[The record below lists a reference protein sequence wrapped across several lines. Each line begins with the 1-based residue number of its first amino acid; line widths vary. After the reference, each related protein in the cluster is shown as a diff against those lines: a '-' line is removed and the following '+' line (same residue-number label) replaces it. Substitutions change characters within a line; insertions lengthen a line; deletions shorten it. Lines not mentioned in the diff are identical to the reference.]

1 MKNYK
6 KILNSVLISAVLLS
20 GCGTQ
25 VTSNNNSKDIENE
38 IAQSEIE
45 EGEKQSQ
52 SEDEVEPGIIETE
65 IKDLEE
71 TSELES
77 ETQTEIQT
85 ETEELDTEDKKTE
98 DDSEQEVVIP
108 KKETKMYATGSL
120 NIRSGAG
127 SSYKKIGGLSKNQE
141 VTALGDAVDG
151 WQMIRFK
158 EGKNGIA
165 YVSAKYLSTEKAN
178 DISKDTAQN
187 TSQNTIQN
195 TTQNNSQVV
204 KPESNRERKLVV
216 IDAGHQRNGDS
227 SKEPNG
233 PGSSTMKAK
242 VTSGTSGCVTGLD
255 EYKLNLTV
263 SLKLRDELKKRGY
276 EVIMVR
282 ETHDV
287 KISNSERA
295 IMANNYNADAF
306 IRIHAN
312 SDSNSSVQGVMTIC
326 QTKNNPYNSQ
336 TYAKSRK
343 LSDCILNS
351 FVASTGAKKRS
362 VWETDTMTGLN
373 WCTVP
378 STIVEMGFMSNPT
391 EDKLMATDDYQNKM
405 VQGIANGIDNYFGN

>member
-1 MKNYK
+1 MKNHK
-6 KILNSVLISAVLLS
+6 KLLNSVLISAILLS
-20 GCGTQ
+20 GCGVQ
-25 VTSNNNSKDIENE
+25 INSNDVDKKNENE
-38 IAQSEIE
+38 IIQNEIKESEIE
-45 EGEKQSQ
+45 EGEKQT
-52 SEDEVEPGIIETE
+52 EVETTESVDMETE
-65 IKDLEE
+65 LKDSE
-71 TSELES
+71 TTNELES

-85 ETEELDTEDKKTE
+85 ETEERDTENKKTE
-98 DDSEQEVVIP
+98 DDSEEEVAIP

-127 SSYKKIGGLSKNQE
+127 TSYEKIGGLSKNQE

-151 WQMIRFK
+151 WQMIRFNK
-158 EGKNGIA
+158 GKNGIG
-165 YVSAKYLSTEKAN
+165 YVSAEHLTTE
-178 DISKDTAQN
+178 
-187 TSQNTIQN
+187 SQNNQSQ
-195 TTQNNSQVV
+195 TQNNSQTV

-216 IDAGHQRNGDS
+216 IDAGHQRKGDS

-255 EYKLNLTV
+255 EYELNLTV

-295 IMANNYNADAF
+295 IIANNYNADAF

-312 SDSNSSVQGVMTIC
+312 SDSNSSVQGAMTIC

-336 TYAKSRK
+336 TYTESRK
-343 LSDCILNS
+343 LSDCVLNS

-405 VQGIANGIDNYFGN
+405 VKGIADGIDNYFGN

>member
-6 KILNSVLISAVLLS
+6 KILNSVLVSAILLS

-25 VTSNNNSKDIENE
+25 ITSNNTGKDIENE
-38 IAQSEIE
+38 VIQSEIE
-45 EGEKQSQ
+45 ESEKQTQ
-52 SEDEVEPGIIETE
+52 LEDESESMVVETE
-65 IKDLEE
+65 IMDSEE
-71 TSELES
+71 TSDLEL
-77 ETQTEIQT
+77 ETQTEIEN
-85 ETEELDTEDKKTE
+85 ETEERDTENKKAE
-98 DDSEQEVVIP
+98 DDSEKGIVIP
-108 KKETKMYATGSL
+108 EKETKMYATGSI
-120 NIRSGAG
+120 NIRNGAG
-127 SSYKKIGGLSKNQE
+127 TSYKKIGALSKNQE
-141 VTALGDAVDG
+141 VTALGDALDG

-158 EGKNGIA
+158 EGKNEIA
-165 YVSAKYLSTEKAN
+165 YVSAKYLTTEKVN
-178 DISKDTAQN
+178 DTSKDTAQN
-187 TSQNTIQN
+187 NQNNSEDKI
-195 TTQNNSQVV
+195 QNNSQVV

-255 EYKLNLTV
+255 EYQLNLTV

-282 ETHDV
+282 ESHDV

-295 IMANNYNADAF
+295 LIANNYNADAF

-312 SDSNSSVQGVMTIC
+312 SDSNSSVQGAMTIC

-391 EDKLMATDDYQNKM
+391 EDKLMATEDYQNKM